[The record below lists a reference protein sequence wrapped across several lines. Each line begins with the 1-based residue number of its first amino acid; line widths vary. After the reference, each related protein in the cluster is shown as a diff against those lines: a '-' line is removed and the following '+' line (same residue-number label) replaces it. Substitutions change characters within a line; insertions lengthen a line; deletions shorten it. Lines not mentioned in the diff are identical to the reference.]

1 MPCHIWDGRIFGT
14 RRIQAQRHF
23 TADLHSAA
31 EGESSALLHTV
42 THSDS
47 HARTL
52 TARRVSLA
60 LTPIVKT
67 RSNVLCTLH
76 SWSDS
81 RVPAAAPICHLR
93 VRPHALSL
101 TSCFISLSARSDEAM
116 RLNPHA
122 PSGSAQIQPPRRGM
136 SVLHVREHDA
146 PTTAR
151 SPPAKLRTHCAPQ
164 KKEPRTPPYPR

>member
-1 MPCHIWDGRIFGT
+1 MPYLEPGASRLNGISLRIFT
-14 RRIQAQRHF
+14 AQRRV
-23 TADLHSAA
+23 S
-31 EGESSALLHTV
+31 LLLFSTQSLTV
-42 THSDS
+42 MHG
-47 HARTL
+47 HRHV
-52 TARRVSLA
+52 TARRVSLTLTHA

-67 RSNVLCTLH
+67 RSHVLCTLH

-122 PSGSAQIQPPRRGM
+122 PSGSAEIQPPRRGM

-151 SPPAKLRTHCAPQ
+151 NPPAKLRTHCAPQ